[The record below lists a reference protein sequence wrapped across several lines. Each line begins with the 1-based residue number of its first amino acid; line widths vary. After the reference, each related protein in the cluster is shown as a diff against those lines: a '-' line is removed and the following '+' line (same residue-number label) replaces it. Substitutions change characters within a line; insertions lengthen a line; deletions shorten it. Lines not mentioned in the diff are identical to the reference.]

1 MKITLDVDCT
11 PEEARAF
18 FGLPDV
24 KPLQEAML
32 KEVEQRLKT
41 SLAAMQP
48 EALFRMWLPDA
59 STLEPWRQFFANL
72 LQAAGQP
79 KTGSS

>member
-1 MKITLDVDCT
+1 VKITVTIDCT

-18 FGLPDV
+18 FGQPDV

-32 KEVEQRLKT
+32 KEVEQRLKA
-41 SLAAMQP
+41 SLEAMQP

-59 STLEPWRQFFANL
+59 SGLEPWREFFSNL
-72 LQAAGQP
+72 GRP
-79 KTGSS
+79 KS

>member
-1 MKITLDVDCT
+1 MKIAVNVDCT

-32 KEVEQRLKT
+32 KEVEQRLKAN
-41 SLAAMQP
+41 LEAMQP
-48 EALFRMWLPDA
+48 EALLRMWLPDA
-59 STLEPWRQFFANL
+59 SGLEAWRQFSASL
-72 LQAAGQP
+72 VQPGGQP
-79 KTGSS
+79 KK